1 MGKSDLTNLL
11 KDPEAFKRTKSEEV
25 LKAETEKL
33 QLKMLRIQQGL
44 FHKKDRAVIVFEG
57 FDAAGKGGAI
67 RKLTEVLDPRS
78 YRVHPIG
85 APTPAELG
93 QHYLQRFWER
103 LPQPGHIAIFDRS
116 WYGRILV
123 EKVDQLTPKTRIEK
137 SYAEINQFEESL
149 RLDGINVIKIFLAI
163 TRDEQFS
170 RFEDRLKDPYKQW
183 KIGIAD
189 IEARKKWD
197 DYVKTVDVMLERTST
212 EQCPWN
218 VIPANSKKTARYET
232 LKLVTSGLKTCE
244 KWIEEAV
251 SSYDQTELKKML
263 QKLL

>member
-1 MGKSDLTNLL
+1 MAKTKLTSLL
-11 KDPEAFKRTKSEEV
+11 KDGEAFKRTKTEEF
-25 LKAETEKL
+25 LKVETEKL

-67 RKLTEVLDPRS
+67 RKITEVLDPRS

-85 APTPAELG
+85 APTPEELG

-116 WYGRILV
+116 WYGRVLV
-123 EKVDQLTPKTRIEK
+123 EKVDQLTPKARIEK

-149 RLDGINVIKIFLAI
+149 RLDGISVIKIFLAI

-170 RFEDRLKDPYKQW
+170 RFEARLNDPYKQW
-183 KIGIAD
+183 KIGLPD

-197 DYVKTVDVMLERTST
+197 EYVTAVDLMIERTST
-212 EQCPWN
+212 ETSPWN
-218 VIPANSKKTARYET
+218 VIPANSKKTARYEV
-232 LKLVTSGLKTCE
+232 LKLVTAGLKPCE

-251 SSYDQTELKKML
+251 SSYDQAELKKML